1 MKKSKSK
8 ILVVDDNEE
17 ILVALRLFLLEHF
30 DLITTEK
37 NPIQI
42 PYLVQKENYDVIL
55 LDMNFKAGVNIG
67 NEGIYWMKEILG
79 QDPSAVIVFMTAY
92 ADIELAVK
100 AIKMGAADF
109 IEKPW
114 DDDKLLATLLSAQQ
128 LRKSKLEIKSLKTK
142 QRHLSDKINKEFEL
156 VIGSSPAMQSIMT
169 TVSKVARTDANILI
183 LGENGTGKE
192 LIAREIHRQSS
203 LGNEVFVSVDMAAIT
218 ETLFESELFGHTK
231 GAFTDA
237 KEDRAGRFEIAS
249 GGTLFLDEI
258 GNLSLPM
265 QAKILTALQNR
276 EIFRLGSN
284 MPVPID
290 IRLISATNKNLQEM
304 TADNAF
310 REDLLYRINTIQVA
324 LPPLRERVEDIPV
337 LTEFFLK
344 KYTQKYKKPTLKVSQ
359 TALNKLR
366 KYPWPGNVRELQH
379 TIEKATI
386 LCESDIISEDDFFFQ
401 TPRRPASGAP
411 ETLNIEE
418 NEKRLIRLAIQ
429 KNVGNL
435 TRAAGE
441 LGITRKTLYNKLEKY
456 GL

>member
-386 LCESDIISEDDFFFQ
+386 LCESEIIREDDFFFQ